1 MDEQTKNEERFS
13 QLFRD
18 LDTNKDGRIDAKELE
33 TGLKRL
39 GVNWTIDQA
48 QEILKRGDENWDG
61 HLDFRE
67 FVKYMLEHEQNLRL
81 VFRDI
86 DINKDGILDKG
97 EIRAALKRL
106 GLNVT
111 DKEVDRL
118 VKQ

>member
-1 MDEQTKNEERFS
+1 
-13 QLFRD
+13 
-18 LDTNKDGRIDAKELE
+18 
-33 TGLKRL
+33 
-39 GVNWTIDQA
+39 
-48 QEILKRGDENWDG
+48 
-61 HLDFRE
+61 
-67 FVKYMLEHEQNLRL
+67 MLEHEQNLRL